1 MSYPWCDFAAK
12 GTFPTASYELSWMCP
27 AMTEEGWPHDTFL
40 SWDEIFRAGA
50 LCGFWAGLP
59 LSHLGSRYKKR
70 DLKQHCQQH
79 ESLTLVKWIEA
90 LGCWW
95 CKWPF
100 KHKPY
105 PCYGLKQKILRLM
118 VVNLKCLPLSCCVSW
133 QTVWSLLQ
141 QLEPEAK
148 ESEKRHFL
156 IWKCM
161 FQCILWSPPY
171 WLTFF
176 LRKLMIPLQYK
187 FIFECK
193 SGFLAFEL

>member
-118 VVNLKCLPLSCCVSW
+118 VVNLTSELLRFLADSLES
-133 QTVWSLLQ
+133 TAAAGTWSRGKW
-141 QLEPEAK
+141 EEAF
-148 ESEKRHFL
+148 ENACFNVYFGTQSEYL
-156 IWKCM
+156 
-161 FQCILWSPPY
+161 
-171 WLTFF
+171 LTFH
-176 LRKLMIPLQYK
+176 RKVDDPITVQIHFWM
-187 FIFECK
+187 
-193 SGFLAFEL
+193 